1 MSKAPWLIDFEGFEI
16 NQVLHVKASVKEI
29 NLENNVWCTL
39 DMHTRTSITW
49 PELVVRESALTV
61 KVLQMWS
68 V

>member
-29 NLENNVWCTL
+29 NLENNVWFTL

-49 PELVVRESALTV
+49 PELVVRESALTM

>member
-1 MSKAPWLIDFEGFEI
+1 MSKAPWLINFEGFEI

-29 NLENNVWCTL
+29 NLENNVWFTL

-49 PELVVRESALTV
+49 PELVVRESALTM